1 MNRSNHLLNDL
12 VSMARDG
19 MCFYEH
25 AATQVAEPALKSLF
39 LRIAN
44 LKGEIVAGLSSELR
58 AAGGDRPTLPD
69 ILVIEISKLYEDLRG
84 RGGRLDFVY
93 IARLEGSE
101 DRLLLAFEDARSD
114 PGIAPSALAVL
125 NRLAPE
131 VRQCHELV
139 RYRKQA
145 LKQAA

>member
-25 AATQVAEPALKSLF
+25 AAASVREPALRALF
-39 LRIAN
+39 IRIAN
-44 LKGEIVAGLSSELR
+44 LKSEIIAGLSSELR
-58 AAGGDRPTLPD
+58 AAGGDKPALPD
-69 ILVIEISKLYEDLRG
+69 LLVIEVRKLYDDLRRREG
-84 RGGRLDFVY
+84 RHDFVY

-101 DRLLLAFEDARSD
+101 DRMLMAFEDARND

-131 VRQCHELV
+131 VRHCHELV
-139 RYRKQA
+139 RHRTTM
-145 LKQAA
+145 LNQAA